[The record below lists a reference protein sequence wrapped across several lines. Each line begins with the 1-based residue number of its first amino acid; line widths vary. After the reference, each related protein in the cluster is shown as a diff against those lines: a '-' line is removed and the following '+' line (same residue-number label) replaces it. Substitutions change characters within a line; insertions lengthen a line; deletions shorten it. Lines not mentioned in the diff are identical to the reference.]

1 MYAAQ
6 QLDRTPQR
14 NQIEACVSRPA
25 AAKISAWRTFR
36 GRTLANAKATCDAM
50 SPERRSRCQVRA
62 TNLSPIR
69 LLLPP
74 AAAAKLASDAT
85 EAAAEALQARQE
97 TAKLSRTLAERR
109 AHSRRRLWAKRT
121 HTAATQLQQAWRC
134 RVARD
139 ERARRAEAQAAL
151 ARRKEAARLRLAT
164 REAEVREECEK
175 RRQGRAAKA
184 QAEARRTQA
193 AATQLQQ
200 AWRCRMARG
209 ERTRRVE
216 AQAALARRKEAA
228 RARLARREAE
238 VREEREKRQR
248 ERALKAEAATEVQVE
263 EAKVAQVEAAAVE
276 ESTVTASD
284 TIEFEWSSVTWS
296 DIEWSAR
303 TAEAAVQTEA
313 APRRLHITDVTET
326 GCQADC
332 ALQEVGCQT
341 DAHQAALAGS
351 AVVSGGLLEPAAVS
365 GGVRPTRS
373 GGKQRKALRQARR
386 QREAAQLE
394 AQQQL
399 AASLG
404 GGEGW
409 QEKLEERLEVARAR
423 YRQGVADRAL
433 ADFSKAAKTH
443 GFHVQRSA
451 WEADW

>member
-1 MYAAQ
+1 MNTCTDLHEDSMKRPISMPFGGSEEIASAASKIGCTGALREQFQAAQHPCSGQRVDYEACSTSAALRTTFRTRRKPDAPPRTIPGICCMYAAQ

-175 RRQGRAAKA
+175 RRQGRAA
-184 QAEARRTQA
+184 
-193 AATQLQQ
+193 
-200 AWRCRMARG
+200 G
-209 ERTRRVE
+209 
-216 AQAALARRKEAA
+216 
-228 RARLARREAE
+228 RE
-238 VREEREKRQR
+238 
-248 ERALKAEAATEVQVE
+248 
-263 EAKVAQVEAAAVE
+263 
-276 ESTVTASD
+276 
-284 TIEFEWSSVTWS
+284 SS
-296 DIEWSAR
+296 
-303 TAEAAVQTEA
+303 
-313 APRRLHITDVTET
+313 
-326 GCQADC
+326 
-332 ALQEVGCQT
+332 
-341 DAHQAALAGS
+341 
-351 AVVSGGLLEPAAVS
+351 
-365 GGVRPTRS
+365 
-373 GGKQRKALRQARR
+373 
-386 QREAAQLE
+386 
-394 AQQQL
+394 
-399 AASLG
+399 
-404 GGEGW
+404 
-409 QEKLEERLEVARAR
+409 
-423 YRQGVADRAL
+423 
-433 ADFSKAAKTH
+433 
-443 GFHVQRSA
+443 
-451 WEADW
+451 